1 VAGGTTGRKG
11 AEMKEEL
18 VTALV
23 KLERDKVLGMVT
35 QRIEA
40 GEDPLGILEDCR
52 QGMTAVGDLFQQ
64 GDYFLAELLL
74 SAEIFKGAVAIL
86 QPRLAGARPS
96 KSPAKVVLATLRG
109 DIHDLGKN
117 ILATLLQAQGFEV
130 HDLGVD
136 VPAPAVLDKVKEVR
150 PDFVGFSALIT
161 TAFAAMKEAADLL
174 QQAGVRDGL
183 KLMIGGGVTTPL
195 VKDYVGADFQT
206 LDAME
211 GVNYCLN
218 VVGGR

>member
-1 VAGGTTGRKG
+1 VASGITGRKG

-18 VTALV
+18 VAALV
-23 KLERDKVLGMVT
+23 KLERDEVLGMVT

-86 QPRLAGARPS
+86 QPHLA
-96 KSPAKVVLATLRG
+96 KSHSSQLRAKVVLATLKG

-136 VPAPAVLDKVKEVR
+136 VPPPLVLEKVKEIR
-150 PDFVGFSALIT
+150 PEFVGFSALIT
-161 TAFAAMKEAADLL
+161 TAFASMKEAADLL
-174 QQAGVRDGL
+174 QQAGLRNGL
-183 KLMIGGGVTTPL
+183 KLMIGGGVTTPI